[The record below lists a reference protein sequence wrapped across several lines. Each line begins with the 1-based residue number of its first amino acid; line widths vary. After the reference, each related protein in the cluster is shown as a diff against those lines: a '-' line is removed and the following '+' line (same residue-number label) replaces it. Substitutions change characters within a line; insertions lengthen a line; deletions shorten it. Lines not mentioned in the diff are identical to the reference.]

1 MKVYFANG
9 LFSQADAEFNAKI
22 VAKIRAQYP
31 LVEVY
36 LPQEN
41 ASIND
46 KNNYAN
52 SLMIAKA
59 DTDEVLA
66 SDLLIAVLDGPTI
79 DNGVASEIGVAYQ
92 AKVPIIGL
100 YTDTRR
106 LGADNQQ
113 KLDALQEVAENQFH
127 YLNLYTTGL
136 IKLNGKIVTSVDDLV
151 AAIDEYAEQE
161 D

>member
-1 MKVYFANG
+1 MKIYFANG
-9 LFSQADAEFNAKI
+9 LFSQADAEFNARV
-22 VAKIRAQYP
+22 VAQIRDQYP
-31 LVEVY
+31 LIEVY

-66 SDLLIAVLDGPTI
+66 SDLLVAVLDGPTI

-92 AKVPIIGL
+92 AKVPILGL

-113 KLDALQEVAENQFH
+113 KLDALQQVAENQFH

-136 IKLNGKIVTSVDDLV
+136 IKLNGKILTSVDDLL
-151 AAIDEYAEQE
+151 AAIDEYAEE

>member
-1 MKVYFANG
+1 VKVYFANG

-151 AAIDEYAEQE
+151 AAIDEYAEQ

>member
-113 KLDALQEVAENQFH
+113 KLDALQQVAENQFH

-151 AAIDEYAEQE
+151 AAIDEYAERG

>member
-1 MKVYFANG
+1 VKVYFANG

-113 KLDALQEVAENQFH
+113 KLDALQQVAENQFH

-151 AAIDEYAEQE
+151 AAIDEYAERG

>member
-136 IKLNGKIVTSVDDLV
+136 IKLNGKTVTSVDDLV
-151 AAIDEYAEQE
+151 AAIDEYAEQ

>member
-151 AAIDEYAEQE
+151 AAIDEYAEQ

>member
-151 AAIDEYAEQE
+151 AAIDEYAERG

>member
-136 IKLNGKIVTSVDDLV
+136 IKLNGKIVTTVDDLV
-151 AAIDEYAEQE
+151 AAIDEYAERG

>member
-1 MKVYFANG
+1 MKIYFANG
-9 LFSQADAEFNAKI
+9 LFSQADAEFNARV
-22 VAKIRAQYP
+22 VAQIRDQYP
-31 LVEVY
+31 LIEVY

-66 SDLLIAVLDGPTI
+66 SDLLVAVLDGPTI

-92 AKVPIIGL
+92 AKVPILGL

-113 KLDALQEVAENQFH
+113 KLNALQQVAENQFH

-136 IKLNGKIVTSVDDLV
+136 IKLNGKILTSVDDLL
-151 AAIDEYAEQE
+151 AAIDEYAEE